1 MHRAPAPSSAPADA
15 ASKAGGL
22 LLGFSERYNAALQ
35 GQYGGPWQDAARGKG
50 LSEILLLAAT
60 AAPTDPPRP
69 VLLGDLLWLMG
80 YHISFGLA
88 VVAVSLPNAV
98 GASRIFP
105 GLKLLCSVPQLL
117 IARHSHCPSPCPRC
131 SEPFRAP
138 CKVQFRVCRVWGVR
152 LRCKVEV

>member
-117 IARHSHCPSPCPRC
+117 NGPIAFLAQTRTPPKKTSHPRA
-131 SEPFRAP
+131 RA
-138 CKVQFRVCRVWGVR
+138 RMAVCCVR
-152 LRCKVEV
+152 SSV